1 MKTSK
6 LLVASVLMLG
16 AVGSSFAAGKTLKA
30 MNEKE
35 MQATSMVAV
44 CAVANQR
51 FSDLMT
57 KNPELRSA
65 AAGMASSLR
74 ELLGVFLSDPAE
86 VRGML
91 DYANSQIKDNDGVTK
106 TMASCLEFQKAF
118 KS

>member
-16 AVGSSFAAGKTLKA
+16 AVGSSFAAGKTLNS
-30 MNEKE
+30 MNDKE
-35 MQATSMVAV
+35 MQATSMVAI

-57 KNPELRSA
+57 KNPELRSSSA
-65 AAGMASSLR
+65 ATAKSLR
-74 ELLGVFLSDPAE
+74 DLLGVFMSDPTE

-91 DYANSQIKDNDGVTK
+91 SYANSQIKDNESLAK
-106 TMASCLEFQKAF
+106 TMAGCLEFQKAF

>member
-6 LLVASVLMLG
+6 FVVATVLMLG

-30 MNEKE
+30 MNDSE

-57 KNPELRSA
+57 KNPQLQ
-65 AAGMASSLR
+65 ASSAGTAKALR

-91 DYANSQIKDNDGVTK
+91 SYADSQIKDNAGLSK
-106 TMASCLEFQKAF
+106 TMASCLEFQKAL